1 MTYSEQQFGILFQQ
15 NYSRLLGLAV
25 SMLGDAEEARDV
37 VSSVFARLWHQNV
50 KGGLMMPLGNQSSP
64 FLYTVV
70 KRACIDQLRRRRFRK
85 QAERHLIDSDV
96 VESDELELKEQK
108 HLLETLMHTR
118 LTRQDR
124 RVLSLVYHEEQT
136 YKEAARQL
144 GISPSAVNKHVTQA
158 LKKLRRWAVIILL
171 IATAAAAAII
181 GVRVVRH
188 AAMKSSPTVPSSSLQ
203 PVPPTSSDFLLAV
216 PDTINAETVT
226 SETSPL
232 SKENVDT
239 LREKTYKEQVSM
251 MPDTTRVIFNG
262 RTDDAAYS
270 RDFVLNYLDETDI
283 VGIETRTDGTLNVN
297 TLNKNV
303 IRVETNPRSETWE
316 SNMPLPTFSRRVVV
330 SGHVRGGRYYSGN
343 QLNAARIMVNYRGTT
358 DTVFTNGYGAFSYSV
373 PKGAKLTFS
382 YPGERPKSIRVRRN
396 REQLDIQLKDRRGI
410 SPHALP
416 IHLKRTRTALR
427 FNDADSVYL
436 DGICVAAD
444 VLDSLPSY
452 AIKSVEYS
460 SFLTSRRYSGVDGMM
475 QIRGRVTDSKGRPLP
490 GASVMLTAGGLE
502 HAYGVFTNAD
512 GCFTMSVC
520 PFTRLRV
527 QYPGYYPC
535 ELRVRTATE
544 QVKVPE
550 EKGERTKHKPLRQAY
565 ETRLDDMDIR
575 MVRVPAGVTLVG
587 YQ

>member
-226 SETSPL
+226 SETPPL

-239 LREKTYKEQVSM
+239 LRIKTYKEHEY
-251 MPDTTRVIFNG
+251 N
-262 RTDDAAYS
+262 RT
-270 RDFVLNYLDETDI
+270 
-283 VGIETRTDGTLNVN
+283 
-297 TLNKNV
+297 
-303 IRVETNPRSETWE
+303 
-316 SNMPLPTFSRRVVV
+316 
-330 SGHVRGGRYYSGN
+330 
-343 QLNAARIMVNYRGTT
+343 
-358 DTVFTNGYGAFSYSV
+358 
-373 PKGAKLTFS
+373 
-382 YPGERPKSIRVRRN
+382 RN
-396 REQLDIQLKDRRGI
+396 RGHQRPRTESLIKERWQHWHIQ
-410 SPHALP
+410 
-416 IHLKRTRTALR
+416 
-427 FNDADSVYL
+427 
-436 DGICVAAD
+436 
-444 VLDSLPSY
+444 
-452 AIKSVEYS
+452 
-460 SFLTSRRYSGVDGMM
+460 
-475 QIRGRVTDSKGRPLP
+475 
-490 GASVMLTAGGLE
+490 
-502 HAYGVFTNAD
+502 
-512 GCFTMSVC
+512 
-520 PFTRLRV
+520 
-527 QYPGYYPC
+527 
-535 ELRVRTATE
+535 
-544 QVKVPE
+544 
-550 EKGERTKHKPLRQAY
+550 
-565 ETRLDDMDIR
+565 
-575 MVRVPAGVTLVG
+575 
-587 YQ
+587 

>member
-25 SMLGDAEEARDV
+25 SMLRDAEEARDV

-50 KGGLMMPLGNQSSP
+50 KGGLMIPLGNQASP

-85 QAERHLIDSDV
+85 QAERHLIDSDM

-108 HLLETLMHTR
+108 HLLETLMQTR

-124 RVLSLVYHEEQT
+124 RVLKLVYHEEQT

-181 GVRVVRH
+181 GIRVVRH
-188 AAMKSSPTVPSSSLQ
+188 AAMKSSPTMPSSSLQ
-203 PVPPTSSDFLLAV
+203 PVPPTSSNVLLAV
-216 PDTINAETVT
+216 PDTINAEAVT
-226 SETSPL
+226 SETPL
-232 SKENVDT
+232 SSVENADT
-239 LREKTYKEQVSM
+239 LRAKTYKEQVSM
-251 MPDTTRVIFNG
+251 MPDTTRVVFNG
-262 RTDDAAYS
+262 RTGDVAYD
-270 RDFVLNYLDETDI
+270 RDFVLNYLDETNI

-303 IRVETNPRSETWE
+303 IRVDTYPRSATWG
-316 SNMPLPTFSRRVVV
+316 SSVPLPAFSRRVVV
-330 SGHVRGGRYYSGN
+330 SGHVRGGRYYSSN
-343 QLNAARIMVNYRGTT
+343 QLNAACIMVNYHGTT
-358 DTVFTNGYGAFSYSV
+358 DTVFTNGYGTFSYSV
-373 PKGAKLTFS
+373 PKGAKLTFC

-396 REQLDIQLKDRRGI
+396 REQLDIRLKDRRGI
-410 SPHALP
+410 YPRALP

-460 SFLTSRRYSGVDGMM
+460 SFLTSRRYSDTDGMM

-490 GASVMLTAGGLE
+490 GASVVLTAGGLE

-512 GCFTMSVC
+512 GCFTMLVC

-527 QYPGYYPC
+527 QSPGYYPC

-550 EKGERTKHKPLRQAY
+550 ESGKRGRKRPLRQAY
-565 ETRLDDMDIR
+565 ETRLDNMDIR